1 HLRVIEASYNP
12 WERVFDG
19 VDVTPSL
26 QLQVHMLKARP
37 RALPRRADR
46 ADPLATLDIL
56 PDPYGDLGEV
66 AIDRSEAV
74 WIMVDNDDQPGTS
87 GGHGRKG
94 KSRNPLGYPRRGGAR
109 EHQYDRRR
117 DEPKDL
123 AGAEAAR
130 RSGFSHGGSTLSIS
144 RAR

>member
-1 HLRVIEASYNP
+1 MPFSAFADRLTCRITRGPRSSPSSVCGSWRTRCQHDFVSMFLFLGRSSALHRICEHQAICRVHLRVIETSYNP

-66 AIDRSEAV
+66 AIDRSE
-74 WIMVDNDDQPGTS
+74 
-87 GGHGRKG
+87 
-94 KSRNPLGYPRRGGAR
+94 
-109 EHQYDRRR
+109 
-117 DEPKDL
+117 
-123 AGAEAAR
+123 
-130 RSGFSHGGSTLSIS
+130 
-144 RAR
+144 

>member
-1 HLRVIEASYNP
+1 MFPGRSSALHRICEHQAICRVHLRVVETSDDP

-74 WIMVDNDDQPGTS
+74 WIMVDNDDQPAQVD
-87 GGHGRKG
+87 RK
-94 KSRNPLGYPRRGGAR
+94 STRLN
-109 EHQYDRRR
+109 
-117 DEPKDL
+117 
-123 AGAEAAR
+123 
-130 RSGFSHGGSTLSIS
+130 SSHT
-144 RAR
+144 